1 MTAAQTI
8 DTAPKQLPSG
18 DALELTL
25 PGRLLMMARERGP
38 EPALRDKRLG
48 IWQEISWQE
57 YYDQSA
63 AVGRMLWHLGI
74 RPGDHVS
81 ILSENRPE
89 WLYADLGAEG
99 IGARSAGIYQ
109 TNPADDVAYV
119 LEHSQSKL
127 VFCEDQEQVDKV
139 IEVADETPTVR
150 HVVVFD
156 PRGTRDYADSRLM
169 SFSDFLKKGRE
180 LLAKEPDWFAHQI
193 AQRDPDD
200 VSMIVYTSGTTGP
213 PKGAM
218 LTPRNAL
225 ETSREF
231 VPILDVT
238 ADDKILSYLPL
249 CHVAEKIFTFFLPL
263 TTGCVVHFGESVYT
277 VQQDLKEVSPTIFL
291 GVPRIWEKVH
301 AGVTVK
307 IKDSSFLKRGLYS
320 WSVAWGHSI
329 AAKRRRG
336 QMNPFDHLLYFLCW
350 LLVFRA
356 LRERLG
362 LGACRVPVT
371 GAAPISAD
379 LLRWFHAI
387 GVPVMEGYGQTEC
400 AGVSHVN
407 RPGRIRLGTVG
418 EPLPTVEHKIADD
431 GEILVRGSLVF
442 AGYLHNE
449 EATRDTIDDGWLHTG
464 DIGEIDDQGYLRIT
478 GRKKEIIITAGGKN
492 LSPEKIENA
501 LKMSPYIKEAV
512 AIGDQRKFI
521 SALIQIDAATV
532 GDWATRKAIPYTSFE
547 DLTQKE
553 EVHELIKTEMKAAN
567 DRLARVESVRAF
579 RLFPK
584 ELHQDDGEVTATQ
597 KVKRRAIEEKYEA
610 LIESIY

>member
-1 MTAAQTI
+1 M
-8 DTAPKQLPSG
+8 SG
-18 DALELTL
+18 NLDLIL
-25 PGRLLMMARERGP
+25 PGRLLTMARERGDQ
-38 EPALRDKRLG
+38 PALRDKKLG
-48 IWQEISWQE
+48 VWQEISWRD
-57 YYDQSA
+57 YYDFAA

-74 RPGDHVS
+74 RPGDHVA

-99 IGARSAGIYQ
+99 IGARSVGIYQ
-109 TNPADDVAYV
+109 TNPAEDVAYV
-119 LEHSQSKL
+119 LEHSQSEL

-139 IEVADETPTVR
+139 IEVADQTEFVR

-156 PRGTRDYADSRLM
+156 PRGTRDYADDRLM
-169 SFSDFLKKGRE
+169 SFADFLDKGRE
-180 LLAKEPDWFAHQI
+180 LLVEEPDWFADQI
-193 AQRDPDD
+193 AERDPDE

-225 ETSREF
+225 EISRDM
-231 VPILDVT
+231 VPLLDV
-238 ADDKILSYLPL
+238 DDQDAILSYLPL

-263 TTGCVVHFGESVYT
+263 TSGCVVHFGESVYT
-277 VQQDLKEVSPTIFL
+277 VQQDLKEVSPTVFL
-291 GVPRIWEKVH
+291 GVPRIWEKIH

-307 IKDSSFLKRGLYS
+307 IKDSTRLKRLLYS
-320 WSVAWGHSI
+320 KSLDVGHPI
-329 AAKRRRG
+329 AERRRQG
-336 QMNPFDHLLYFLCW
+336 QMRALDHVLYFLCW
-350 LLVFRA
+350 LLVFRG

-362 LGACRVPVT
+362 LAACRIPVT
-371 GAAPISAD
+371 GAAPVSAD

-387 GVPVMEGYGQTEC
+387 GVPVLEGYGQTEC

-407 RPGRIRLGTVG
+407 RPGATKLGTVG
-418 EPLPTVEHKIADD
+418 EPLPNVEQDIADD

-442 AGYLHNE
+442 TGYLHDKE
-449 EATRDTIDDGWLHTG
+449 STEATIDDDSWLHTG
-464 DIGEIDDQGYLRIT
+464 DIGEIDDDGYLKIT

-512 AIGDQRKFI
+512 AIGDARKFI
-521 SALIQIDAATV
+521 SALIQIDPATV
-532 GDWATRKAIPYTSFE
+532 GDWAARQKIPYTSFE
-547 DLTQKE
+547 DLTQREPVRELVEKE
-553 EVHELIKTEMKAAN
+553 IKQAN

-597 KVKRRAIEEKYEA
+597 KVKRRAVSEKYED
-610 LIESIY
+610 LIESMY